1 MVFRD
6 VVTMLLT
13 PEEAVR
19 DGYSLAGTVDTVIRG
34 LEANMRRQ
42 NVDWLFCYTYNAL
55 VPHQKL
61 MKSTEALWTKVLPKF
76 M

>member
-1 MVFRD
+1 M
-6 VVTMLLT
+6 TS
-13 PEEAVR
+13 EESVR

-55 VPHQKL
+55 IPHAKL
-61 MKSTEALWTKVLPKF
+61 MQSIETFWTKVMPRF
-76 M
+76 A